1 MHVAVMDQNCKTD
14 CKADCNSK
22 MTAFYYK
29 DNAYIDRNNAE
40 KVGKG
45 GFGDVY
51 KGDWHG
57 DVAVFK
63 FIKMNMESLAGMTYS
78 NEFGAD
84 LEKRLVEIIKVPDN
98 SFMLKP
104 LGHFR
109 QQEQSLDQSTG
120 KYIAE
125 NYEVIVSKKCRMDL
139 EQFRNDEYPYLQ
151 DPNCDLL
158 LFILKE
164 CLKR

>member
-1 MHVAVMDQNCKTD
+1 
-14 CKADCNSK
+14 
-22 MTAFYYK
+22 MTAFYYI
-29 DNAYIDRNNAE
+29 NGVYIDRATAE

-45 GFGDVY
+45 GFGEVY

-57 DVAVFK
+57 KVAVFK
-63 FIKMNMESLAGMTYS
+63 FIKMDIKGMAGIQS
-78 NEFGAD
+78 AEEAGAD
-84 LEKRLVEIIKVPDN
+84 LKKRLVEINKVPNDSN
-98 SFMLKP
+98 ILKP

-109 QQEQSLDQSTG
+109 QQEQSQDQSTG

-125 NYEVIVSKKCRMDL
+125 NFEVIVSPKCRMDL
-139 EQFRNDEYPYLQ
+139 EQFRNEEYTKLH

-158 LFILKE
+158 LYILKE